1 MMNKSSYLFITSIL
15 LLLLLATK
23 PAEAQA
29 MEMHHQKT
37 APAKNI
43 FLAMMDTMMQKM
55 DDVPKATSPESDFI
69 LQMIPHHEG
78 AIAMAAYEIKHGK
91 NFDVVQLAKSIL
103 AEQTSDVQQMKL
115 WLKQVPVNNK
125 QVPETYQQ
133 AMEQTMMT
141 MMDNMPA
148 AEGLKIT
155 DQAFAKV
162 MIPHHQAAVDMA
174 KVVLKFSTN
183 QQTSAFAKQL
193 ISAEEVEMEQMSLF
207 LK

>member
-1 MMNKSSYLFITSIL
+1 MNPKIIHLFKTCLIGL
-15 LLLLLATK
+15 LLFAVK
-23 PAEAQA
+23 SAEAQA
-29 MEMHHQKT
+29 MQMHQHSSF
-37 APAKNI
+37 PAKNI
-43 FLAMMDTMMQKM
+43 FLDMMDTMMQKM

-78 AIAMAAYEIKHGK
+78 AIDMANYEIKHGK
-91 NFDVVQLAKSIL
+91 NFDMVQLAKSIL
-103 AEQTSDVQQMKL
+103 AEQASDVQQMKL
-115 WLKQVPVNNK
+115 YLKQVPVNNK
-125 QVPETYQQ
+125 QIPEAYQQ
-133 AMEQTMMT
+133 AMEQTMVA
-141 MMDNMPA
+141 MMDAMPA
-148 AEGLKIT
+148 AEELKNT

-193 ISAEEVEMEQMSLF
+193 ISAEQVEIEQMSSF